1 MKISKLA
8 SRGRFPCAQRAGF
21 LYAALALSIAATFAV
36 PAAVQAADQYI
47 ASIVVE
53 GNEQVSADKIRRVIR
68 LGRGDPYDRVK
79 FQEALKRLFATK
91 QFRYIQA
98 YKDDV
103 SSADSIT
110 VIVSV
115 REYPKV
121 EEVRYEG
128 NKHVD
133 HDDLEKVV
141 GIGKGTFVRP
151 SLLGKD
157 RDAIADVYKEK
168 GYYRV
173 EVGDTISVDPE
184 LRARVLI
191 YQIDEGEKVSVK
203 HIDFIGVR
211 ALDTD
216 EIRGMMKTKED
227 SWFRGGDFK
236 PREFEEDQAEIL
248 RLYRGRGFLDA
259 RIVDKELVFS
269 ENGKDLDIFVTV
281 EEGKRYEVGK
291 VTWSGNELFPDTLI
305 SQMIT
310 MYEGEV
316 FDDSEFARIRDDIS
330 SIYAD
335 RGYIYSTISP
345 VKSVQGQVI
354 DVEFEITEG
363 KPAHIREINIEG
375 NTKTYEQVI
384 RRQLVITPGDVF
396 LRSRLIRSLREV
408 FNLGFFAGPP
418 QVIPGRPDEETG
430 DLDITLRVEEKPA
443 GQFRLGAGFS
453 QLNRVSGFIGVQEPN
468 FLGRGLRIGF
478 DWEFARTRQNIN
490 VSLTDPWFMGTP
502 TEVSVNVYNRVQNQ
516 VQQQFFSDRRTG
528 ISFRVGRPFPWFD
541 YTTMFVR
548 YSWERVDLSNFS
560 PGYRG
565 PLLSTPWPQRTGTV
579 ALTLMRNSTD
589 NPFHPTMGTRT
600 VLTGRWTGGELLGGD
615 IHFQSYDIDFRFY
628 EPLFWRFVLEVRNQ
642 FGVLDGYQSPEQVPD
657 YEKYRLGGNRR
668 WGVRGYDF
676 YEIVPRGNTIF
687 VGGRFMQISTVQVNF
702 PIAGPT
708 VYGLFFADGGNTWNS
723 FQGASL
729 FDLRKGVGF
738 GVRIELPML
747 GTVGL
752 DYGYGIDRVG
762 GAAWEPHITFGG
774 MF

>member
-1 MKISKLA
+1 
-8 SRGRFPCAQRAGF
+8 
-21 LYAALALSIAATFAV
+21 
-36 PAAVQAADQYI
+36 
-47 ASIVVE
+47 
-53 GNEQVSADKIRRVIR
+53 DKIRRVIR

-203 HIDFIGVR
+203 HVDFIGVK

-453 QLNRVSGFIGVQEPN
+453 
-468 FLGRGLRIGF
+468 
-478 DWEFARTRQNIN
+478 
-490 VSLTDPWFMGTP
+490 
-502 TEVSVNVYNRVQNQ
+502 
-516 VQQQFFSDRRTG
+516 
-528 ISFRVGRPFPWFD
+528 
-541 YTTMFVR
+541 
-548 YSWERVDLSNFS
+548 
-560 PGYRG
+560 
-565 PLLSTPWPQRTGTV
+565 
-579 ALTLMRNSTD
+579 
-589 NPFHPTMGTRT
+589 
-600 VLTGRWTGGELLGGD
+600 
-615 IHFQSYDIDFRFY
+615 
-628 EPLFWRFVLEVRNQ
+628 
-642 FGVLDGYQSPEQVPD
+642 
-657 YEKYRLGGNRR
+657 
-668 WGVRGYDF
+668 
-676 YEIVPRGNTIF
+676 
-687 VGGRFMQISTVQVNF
+687 
-702 PIAGPT
+702 
-708 VYGLFFADGGNTWNS
+708 
-723 FQGASL
+723 
-729 FDLRKGVGF
+729 
-738 GVRIELPML
+738 
-747 GTVGL
+747 
-752 DYGYGIDRVG
+752 
-762 GAAWEPHITFGG
+762 
-774 MF
+774 

>member
-1 MKISKLA
+1 M
-8 SRGRFPCAQRAGF
+8 
-21 LYAALALSIAATFAV
+21 YAALALSIAATFAV

-203 HIDFIGVR
+203 HVDFIGVR

-281 EEGKRYEVGK
+281 EEGKQYEVGK

-335 RGYIYSTISP
+335 RGYIYST
-345 VKSVQGQVI
+345 
-354 DVEFEITEG
+354 
-363 KPAHIREINIEG
+363 
-375 NTKTYEQVI
+375 
-384 RRQLVITPGDVF
+384 
-396 LRSRLIRSLREV
+396 
-408 FNLGFFAGPP
+408 
-418 QVIPGRPDEETG
+418 
-430 DLDITLRVEEKPA
+430 
-443 GQFRLGAGFS
+443 
-453 QLNRVSGFIGVQEPN
+453 
-468 FLGRGLRIGF
+468 
-478 DWEFARTRQNIN
+478 
-490 VSLTDPWFMGTP
+490 
-502 TEVSVNVYNRVQNQ
+502 
-516 VQQQFFSDRRTG
+516 
-528 ISFRVGRPFPWFD
+528 
-541 YTTMFVR
+541 
-548 YSWERVDLSNFS
+548 
-560 PGYRG
+560 
-565 PLLSTPWPQRTGTV
+565 
-579 ALTLMRNSTD
+579 
-589 NPFHPTMGTRT
+589 
-600 VLTGRWTGGELLGGD
+600 
-615 IHFQSYDIDFRFY
+615 
-628 EPLFWRFVLEVRNQ
+628 
-642 FGVLDGYQSPEQVPD
+642 
-657 YEKYRLGGNRR
+657 
-668 WGVRGYDF
+668 
-676 YEIVPRGNTIF
+676 
-687 VGGRFMQISTVQVNF
+687 
-702 PIAGPT
+702 
-708 VYGLFFADGGNTWNS
+708 
-723 FQGASL
+723 
-729 FDLRKGVGF
+729 
-738 GVRIELPML
+738 
-747 GTVGL
+747 
-752 DYGYGIDRVG
+752 
-762 GAAWEPHITFGG
+762 
-774 MF
+774 